1 MKPKRAPCELTC
13 PRDCELLNLALR
25 REEEIERYY
34 TEILSQCERSDIRL
48 YVRAILVERKRL
60 IESMEE
66 RINAMYTTFD
76 PAGC

>member
-1 MKPKRAPCELTC
+1 MKAKRTPCEHTC

-34 TEILSQCERSDIRL
+34 IEILSQCERSDIRL
-48 YVRAILVERKRL
+48 YVREILVERKRL
-60 IESMEE
+60 IENMEE